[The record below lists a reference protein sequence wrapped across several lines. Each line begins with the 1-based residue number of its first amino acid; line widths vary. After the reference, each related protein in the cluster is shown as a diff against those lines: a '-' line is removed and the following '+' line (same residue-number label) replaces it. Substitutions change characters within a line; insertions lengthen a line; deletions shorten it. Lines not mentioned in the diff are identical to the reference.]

1 MAVQQDMAEMTRIER
16 PSRGR
21 EEVPVRL
28 SQREESQ
35 PPPRLDPEHTEAAS
49 TRILGWSRGHMQCA
63 AGRASAR
70 DLRKDQDGRPS
81 RRQAPS

>member
-1 MAVQQDMAEMTRIER
+1 MSTDPVET
-16 PSRGR
+16 SWT
-21 EEVPVRL
+21 EVLIALVVMGIII
-28 SQREESQ
+28 
-35 PPPRLDPEHTEAAS
+35 S

-63 AGRASAR
+63 AGRASVR